1 MTRAHQPGAVP
12 IDIPQ
17 TVPNPIHQP
26 QPAPAPAPERTPVKV
41 PEKVPDKV
49 TYRPGAIRGFSFA
62 RYNGIVAR
70 RRNRKGKQDG
80 AKKLCHRR

>member
-41 PEKVPDKV
+41 PENVPDKV
-49 TYRPGAIRGFSFA
+49 TYIPRESWGFSFA
-62 RYNGIVAR
+62 LHVPFTCTWKDEVNI
-70 RRNRKGKQDG
+70 
-80 AKKLCHRR
+80 